1 MKTVIISLI
10 SILVMTHLTI
20 AQQKELPYKQI
31 PDYPEEFNAGNV
43 AARVVDGLG
52 FRYYWA
58 TEGLTEDDLSYQ
70 PSEDV
75 RTIGQTLEHI
85 YGLSRTIVNAPQS
98 KVNSAPEEN
107 LLFDELRSR
116 TLENIQLASTL
127 LKQGRE
133 GDMEN
138 YRIILKNGDSTTE
151 YPVWNMLNGPIADA
165 IYHTGQVVAFRR
177 AAGNPIPTGVRVF
190 LGTRTE

>member
-1 MKTVIISLI
+1 MKTLSVLLI
-10 SILVMTHLTI
+10 SMLLMTNLTI

-31 PDYPEEFNAGNV
+31 PDYPDVFNADNV

-58 TEGLTEDDLSYQ
+58 TEGLTEGDLSYQ

-75 RTIGQTLEHI
+75 RTIRQTLEHI

-98 KVNSAPEEN
+98 KVNSPPEEN
-107 LLFDELRSR
+107 LSFDELRRR

-127 LKQGRE
+127 LKEGKE

-138 YRIILKNGDSTTE
+138 YRIIFKNGDNTTE
-151 YPVWNMLNGPIADA
+151 YPFWNMLNGPMADA

-177 AAGNPIPTGVRVF
+177 AAGNPIPSGVRVF